1 MGYQVQIIEADL
13 SVNDGQASI
22 EIDKI
27 VSLHLQ
33 TEEKPSSTLLK
44 LYKLLVKKYPCLSS
58 YRDDDPK
65 IDDCVWADGP
75 LLNNFGQHAAVLE
88 IASDEEQVMAFIL
101 QCASELNLTVV
112 DFESGFI
119 FRPNSPRA
127 LSYIAAQAEAERN
140 SAGFNLKS
148 VTEYV
153 VSQLSPIFLAQGFK
167 WKKANSSFVRK
178 IAGGDQRVWIYIWE
192 RHKEFRISCQV
203 VININRVTELK
214 RIILENPKVKTSF
227 MSDFSFFADGQDEYR
242 VSNFEALVGVT
253 QELYKIASEKI
264 IAHVQEITSM
274 QVLNGRVSAITKGD
288 RPKIH
293 SARKDA
299 LILGYIAAPSDF
311 EQLVEFYKAQ
321 ARTWDKC
328 HLDEIDQMVNY
339 LKQHDVN

>member
-13 SVNDGQASI
+13 SVDDGQASI

-27 VSLHLQ
+27 VSQHLL

-153 VSQLSPIFLAQGFK
+153 VSQLSPIFLALGFK

-203 VININRVTELK
+203 VINIDRVTELK
-214 RIILENPKVKTSF
+214 RIILANPKVKSPF
-227 MSDFSFFADGQDEYR
+227 MSNLSFFAGRNVDYR
-242 VSNFEALVGVT
+242 VSNFEALVKVT
-253 QELYKIASEKI
+253 QELHKIASEKI
-264 IAHVQEITSM
+264 IAHVQEITTM
-274 QVLNGRVSAITKGD
+274 QILNSRVSPITKEE
-288 RPKIH
+288 RPRIH
-293 SARKDA
+293 SERKDE
-299 LILGYIAAPSDF
+299 LILAYITAPSDF
-311 EQLVEFYKAQ
+311 DQLVGFYKERAKNLAQ
-321 ARTWDKC
+321 H
-328 HLDEIDQMVNY
+328 HLDEINKVVNY
-339 LKQHDVN
+339 LKQHNVS